1 MRAITPTYSPKRFD
15 ARFFIADADKAEGKL
30 AGSGELEE
38 IQWFSVEEAIGLPL
52 ADVTEAV
59 VRQVQ
64 RVLSHPEERT
74 KTDPVP
80 LYCYRGRTRVI
91 RGN

>member
-1 MRAITPTYSPKRFD
+1 
-15 ARFFIADADKAEGKL
+15 
-30 AGSGELEE
+30 
-38 IQWFSVEEAIGLPL
+38 
-52 ADVTEAV
+52 VTEAV

-64 RVLSHPEERT
+64 RALLHPERVKAES
-74 KTDPVP
+74 VP